1 MKLFFIILFSFFVLS
16 CQKKTE
22 GFNSKPKNVL
32 TPIKVHEGKK
42 LMSTNCYLCHSPSAP
57 ESEGRIGPPMIAIK
71 VFYLDKYPVKADFI
85 KAIKDFTENP
95 SHDKVILDD
104 DIKKYGLMPKQSYP
118 DNMIEKIAD
127 FMFEYQIEYPTWFET
142 YYRNKKPNWQQS
154 GAIYEEAEAP
164 KTYAEIGL
172 NYALETKKIL
182 GKNLMGSIQKNGT
195 LEALKF
201 CNHRA
206 LPLTDSLS
214 KHYNATIKR
223 VSDKNRQPKNKATGE
238 SLKMIA
244 YFKNLIT
251 QKKAYKP
258 IAVES
263 KNHVD
268 VYYPIETNSMC
279 LQCHGKNI
287 NPEVHKQILKLY
299 PNDQAIGYEENELR
313 GVWQITF
320 KTKE

>member
-1 MKLFFIILFSFFVLS
+1 MKHYAIIILSLIVLS
-16 CQKKTE
+16 CQKKNE
-22 GFNSKPKNVL
+22 NFNLKPANALKSK
-32 TPIKVHEGKK
+32 TVHEGKK

-57 ESEGRIGPPMIAIK
+57 ENEERVGPPMIAIK
-71 VFYLDKYPVKADFI
+71 AFYLEKYPVKADFI
-85 KAIKDFTENP
+85 KAIKDFTKNP

-104 DIKKYGLMPKQSYP
+104 DLKKYGLMPKQSYP
-118 DNMIEKIAD
+118 EGMIEKIAT
-127 FMFEYQIEYPTWFET
+127 FMYDYKIESPDWFET
-142 YYRNKKPNWQQS
+142 FYQTKNPNWQQS
-154 GAIYEEAEAP
+154 GDDYEEIEVP

-172 NYALETKKIL
+172 NFALETKKVL
-182 GKNLMGSIQKNGT
+182 GKNLMGAIQKNGT

-214 KHYNATIKR
+214 NHFNATIKR

-244 YFKNLIT
+244 YFRDLIA
-251 QKKAYKP
+251 QKKAYEP
-258 IAVES
+258 IAFER

-287 NPEVHKQILKLY
+287 NPEVNKQILKLY
-299 PNDQAIGYEENELR
+299 PDDLAFDYDENELR
-313 GVWQITF
+313 GIWHITF
-320 KTKE
+320 LKKN